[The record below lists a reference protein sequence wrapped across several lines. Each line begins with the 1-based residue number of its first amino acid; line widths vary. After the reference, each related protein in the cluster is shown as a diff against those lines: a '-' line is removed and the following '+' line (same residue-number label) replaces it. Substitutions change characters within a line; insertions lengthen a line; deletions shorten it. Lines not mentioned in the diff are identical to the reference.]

1 MTAVRVPDLGEYW
14 GTDAGLRAAKD
25 LLGVLALSGYP
36 GVGVVAEPVHVD
48 AERLRDCGAR
58 LARCF
63 AAIRSVAAAVFEDKD
78 ELYRFCS
85 DEERFHV
92 ALRRLST
99 LPKAHSH
106 PMRWDVV
113 PCSGGFKAVEV
124 NYGWSLGGI
133 NFAALNRCYDE
144 HLGGRLS
151 PAYTDPMAALLS
163 ALRRVEAEEGKQRWV
178 LCDEDH
184 YFSTYRSFIDN
195 LTAILSAAGFSIRAL
210 PLSAWRE
217 IDHASER
224 VIEVFTGL
232 ELTDDDSLDKYI
244 ATASSSGKR
253 PFTSP
258 YEVFWSSKAMF
269 ALAWRGIEERVVD
282 EPTARLLSEML
293 PRTYVLRREL
303 RARAIEERADW
314 VLKPAFGL
322 GGKDV
327 TIGPL
332 VENAA
337 WLAALDAA
345 LQSERRFVLQRY
357 EAPLTFPLHILRPGS
372 PPEGGEHPIV
382 LGLFQLDGAY
392 SGAMARAGRCRNG
405 NINVHTGAGIGIV
418 RETVQ

>member
-1 MTAVRVPDLGEYW
+1 MTSVRVPDLGGFWATE
-14 GTDAGLRAAKD
+14 AGSRAANE
-25 LLGVLALSGYP
+25 LLGVLERSGYP
-36 GVGVVAEPVHVD
+36 GAAAVAEPVHVD
-48 AERLRDCGAR
+48 SARLRDCGER

-63 AAIRSVAAAVFEDKD
+63 AAVRSVAQSVFKDKD

-85 DEERFHV
+85 DDERFHA
-92 ALRRLST
+92 ALRRLSA
-99 LPKAHSH
+99 LPSARSH

-113 PCSGGFKAVEV
+113 PCADGFKAVEV

-133 NFAALNRCYDE
+133 NFAALNRCYDR

-151 PAYTDPMAALLS
+151 PGYTDPMAAFVA
-163 ALRRVEAEEGKQRWV
+163 ALRRVESEEGRQRWV

-184 YFSTYRSFIDN
+184 YFSTYRPFVED
-195 LTAILSAAGFSIRAL
+195 LTARLSAAGFAIRAL

-224 VIEVFTGL
+224 VLEVFTGL
-232 ELTDDDSLDKYI
+232 ELLDDGPLGAYL
-244 ATASSSGKR
+244 AAASAPGKP

-269 ALAWRGIEERVVD
+269 ALAWRGIEERVID

-303 RARAIEERADW
+303 RERAVEERADW

-322 GGKDV
+322 GGKEV
-327 TIGPL
+327 AIGRL
-332 VENAA
+332 VDGAA
-337 WLAALDAA
+337 WAAAVDTA
-345 LQSERRFVLQRY
+345 LESGRRFVLQRY

-382 LGLFQLDGAY
+382 LGLFQLDETY

-405 NINVHTGAGIGIV
+405 SINVHNGAGIGIV